1 MQNKT
6 RFKLDEASSGL
17 GTQHAPRMFA
27 LRQTFSSVEETD
39 IPAAVRRELASSIDR
54 IEPGARIA
62 ITGSSR
68 GISNFR
74 VAVQTIVTLLKE
86 RGAEPF
92 VVPGMGSHGGATD
105 EGQKSVLADTHGIT
119 EESVGC
125 PILSSMDTVQVGTTA
140 SGFPV
145 FQDKHCYDADGVI
158 AINRIKPHTSFTE
171 VVESGI
177 AKMLVIG
184 LGKQA
189 GASAIHQQALRIP
202 MGEMILDASKIIIE
216 APRPKLVGAIGLIE
230 NAFKETAKVAALPV
244 DSHQALIEAESGLLK
259 EAYALLPRLP
269 FEDIDVLI
277 VDEIGKNV
285 SGAGMDT
292 NVIGR
297 KPGLTSPS
305 IQCIYVRGLTEE
317 THGNATGIGH
327 ADIMPR
333 KLLAEIDLH
342 STYMNAYTAKS
353 LKVGKLPI
361 LVEDELQA
369 LQVFTGFRQ
378 SESVASLKTLWIKN
392 TSKLSEMWA
401 SESFLDEASAHP
413 NIEILSE
420 PMPVNFDETHQMH
433 LPLLADAA
441 E

>member
-74 VAVQTIVTLLKE
+74 LAVQTIVTLLKE

-105 EGQKSVLADTHGIT
+105 EGQSQFSPTLMVLPRRVSAAH
-119 EESVGC
+119 
-125 PILSSMDTVQVGTTA
+125 LSSMDTVQVGTTA

>member
-1 MQNKT
+1 
-6 RFKLDEASSGL
+6 
-17 GTQHAPRMFA
+17 MFA

-125 PILSSMDTVQVGTTA
+125 PILSSMDTVHRNHRVRVSRV
-140 SGFPV
+140 SG
-145 FQDKHCYDADGVI
+145 QTLLADGVI

-189 GASAIHQQALRIP
+189 SASAIHQQALRIP

-216 APRPKLVGAIGLIE
+216 ALARSSLVQLGLSRTRLRKRPRSQRSRLIR
-230 NAFKETAKVAALPV
+230 
-244 DSHQALIEAESGLLK
+244 I
-259 EAYALLPRLP
+259 
-269 FEDIDVLI
+269 
-277 VDEIGKNV
+277 
-285 SGAGMDT
+285 
-292 NVIGR
+292 
-297 KPGLTSPS
+297 
-305 IQCIYVRGLTEE
+305 
-317 THGNATGIGH
+317 
-327 ADIMPR
+327 
-333 KLLAEIDLH
+333 KLL
-342 STYMNAYTAKS
+342 
-353 LKVGKLPI
+353 
-361 LVEDELQA
+361 
-369 LQVFTGFRQ
+369 
-378 SESVASLKTLWIKN
+378 
-392 TSKLSEMWA
+392 SKLRVA
-401 SESFLDEASAHP
+401 C
-413 NIEILSE
+413 
-420 PMPVNFDETHQMH
+420 
-433 LPLLADAA
+433 
-441 E
+441 